1 MTPMCLQASSYTT
14 SDPTLSSDEV
24 GVTLLVEM
32 FDSASASIV
41 PYCATFDPD
50 PPRPAPLT
58 AEECTDDPVSERQS
72 QLFAFNRATGVVRP
86 MWFKTQG
93 DRTDLE
99 NNGCAGGDDREGT
112 ENSLQQSV
120 ADSEVTGDSGA
131 STPNA
136 DQADQSLA
144 SSLAALAADSS
155 EMAPSDSFSSNTSD
169 AQNVN
174 LVFVAM
180 DPVVTGTP
188 DDTSAAVSSVP
199 ATVTG
204 AESSTNAFT
213 ATVTSTPVMTTASS
227 TARVSVSSLGS
238 VSASSS
244 ISSAVTSASSSAVA
258 SSGSPTPMP
267 SSTELVSG
275 VHSASSMVL
284 GVQVVPEPADN
295 TASVTSASATPTM
308 TPVNTQPYEWMFK
321 LD

>member
-1 MTPMCLQASSYTT
+1 MCLQASSYNT
-14 SDPTLSSDEV
+14 SDTALSSDEI

-32 FDSASASIV
+32 FNAASASIV

-58 AEECTDDPVSERQS
+58 AEECTDVPVSEGQS

-93 DRTDLE
+93 DGTGLE
-99 NNGCAGGDDREGT
+99 NDGCDGGDDREAT
-112 ENSLQQSV
+112 EKSLQQSV
-120 ADSEVTGDSGA
+120 AEVTGDSGA

-136 DQADQSLA
+136 DQADESLA
-144 SSLAALAADSS
+144 SNLAVLAAVSP
-155 EMAPSDSFSSNTSD
+155 EVAPSDSFSGNISD

-180 DPVVTGTP
+180 DPVVTETP
-188 DDTSAAVSSVP
+188 EDAGAAISSVP
-199 ATVTG
+199 ATATG
-204 AESSTNAFT
+204 AGSSTSAFT
-213 ATVTSTPVMTTASS
+213 TTVASTPVMATASS
-227 TARVSVSSLGS
+227 MTQVSVSSPGS
-238 VSASSS
+238 ASASS
-244 ISSAVTSASSSAVA
+244 IFSAGPSTSPSAVA
-258 SSGSPTPMP
+258 PSGSPTSVP

-275 VHSASSMVL
+275 AHSTSSTVL

-295 TASVTSASATPTM
+295 TPSVTSASATPTM